1 MAILFNGNV
10 WCGGSSG
17 HGQCDLPD
25 HLLPEALFRLQYK
38 RHGGSDL
45 TKQYQTYFY
54 HMSHSHF
61 HVWFLMF
68 LSCQAPEIPEVS
80 EVESDIFSDGAE
92 EGEEELPE
100 AGSE

>member
-1 MAILFNGNV
+1 
-10 WCGGSSG
+10 
-17 HGQCDLPD
+17 
-25 HLLPEALFRLQYK
+25 
-38 RHGGSDL
+38 
-45 TKQYQTYFY
+45 
-54 HMSHSHF
+54 MSHSYF